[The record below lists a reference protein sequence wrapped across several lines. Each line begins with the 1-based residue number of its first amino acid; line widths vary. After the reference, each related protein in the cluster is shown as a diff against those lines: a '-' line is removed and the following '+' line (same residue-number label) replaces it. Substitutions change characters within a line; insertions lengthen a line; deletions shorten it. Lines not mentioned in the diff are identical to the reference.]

1 MNLILIGNDIDNF
14 ALDIWKANTNYTVLN
29 KSPSLWSKLFKNYIN
44 NRDVIVVT
52 TNDQFVNKD
61 INDVIEFMNKNK
73 FIPILIADN
82 SKSIENNIYTALSDE
97 IPSTLLYTK
106 NKENKDYDELIKISQ
121 GYLLGKGI
129 IENGD
134 KTLRTPR
141 KRKKSTTKK

>member
-29 KSPSLWSKLFKNYIN
+29 KSPSVWSKLFKNYIN

-129 IENGD
+129 IEND
-134 KTLRTPR
+134 NKTLRTSR

>member
-29 KSPSLWSKLFKNYIN
+29 KSPSVWSKLFKNYIN

-52 TNDQFVNKD
+52 TNDQFANKD

-129 IENGD
+129 IENGN

>member
-29 KSPSLWSKLFKNYIN
+29 KSPSVWSKLFKNYIN
-44 NRDVIVVT
+44 DRDVIVVT
-52 TNDQFVNKD
+52 TNDQFMNKD

-129 IENGD
+129 IENGN

>member
-29 KSPSLWSKLFKNYIN
+29 KSPSVWSKLFKNYIN
-44 NRDVIVVT
+44 DRDVIVVT
-52 TNDQFVNKD
+52 TSDQFVNKD
-61 INDVIEFMNKNK
+61 INDVIEFMNENK

-129 IENGD
+129 IENGN

>member
-1 MNLILIGNDIDNF
+1 M
-14 ALDIWKANTNYTVLN
+14 
-29 KSPSLWSKLFKNYIN
+29 
-44 NRDVIVVT
+44 VT
-52 TNDQFVNKD
+52 TNDQFTDKD
-61 INDVIEFMNKNK
+61 INDVIEFMIKNN

-82 SKSIENNIYTALSDE
+82 SKSIENNMYTALTDD
-97 IPSTLLYTK
+97 IPSALLYTK

-141 KRKKSTTKK
+141 KRKKSIIKK

>member
-29 KSPSLWSKLFKNYIN
+29 KSPSVWSNLFKNYIN

-52 TNDQFVNKD
+52 TNDQFVNRD

-129 IENGD
+129 IENGN

>member
-29 KSPSLWSKLFKNYIN
+29 KSPSVWSKLFKNYIN
-44 NRDVIVVT
+44 DRDVIVVT

-129 IENGD
+129 IENGN

>member
-129 IENGD
+129 IENGN

>member
-29 KSPSLWSKLFKNYIN
+29 KSPSVWSKLFKNYIN

-82 SKSIENNIYTALSDE
+82 SKSIETNIYTALSDE

-129 IENGD
+129 IENGN

>member
-129 IENGD
+129 IEND
-134 KTLRTPR
+134 NKTLRTPR

>member
-29 KSPSLWSKLFKNYIN
+29 KSPSIWSKLFKNYIN
-44 NRDVIVVT
+44 DRDVIVVT

-129 IENGD
+129 IENGN

>member
-29 KSPSLWSKLFKNYIN
+29 KSPSVWSKLFKNYIN

-82 SKSIENNIYTALSDE
+82 SKSIENNIYAALSDE

-129 IENGD
+129 IENGN

>member
-29 KSPSLWSKLFKNYIN
+29 KSPSVWSKLFKNYIN

-129 IENGD
+129 VENGN

>member
-1 MNLILIGNDIDNF
+1 MNLILIGNDVDNF

-29 KSPSLWSKLFKNYIN
+29 KSPSVWSKLFKNYIN

-82 SKSIENNIYTALSDE
+82 SKSIENNIYIALSDE

-106 NKENKDYDELIKISQ
+106 NKENKDYNELIKISQ

-129 IENGD
+129 IENGN

>member
-29 KSPSLWSKLFKNYIN
+29 KSPSVWSKLFKNYIN

-52 TNDQFVNKD
+52 TNDQFANKD

-129 IENGD
+129 IENGN
-134 KTLRTPR
+134 KTLRTSR

>member
-29 KSPSLWSKLFKNYIN
+29 KSPSVWSKLFKNYIN
-44 NRDVIVVT
+44 DRDVIVVT

-61 INDVIEFMNKNK
+61 INDVIEFMNENK

-129 IENGD
+129 IENGN

>member
-44 NRDVIVVT
+44 DRDVIVVT

-61 INDVIEFMNKNK
+61 INDVIEVMNKNK

-129 IENGD
+129 IENGN

>member
-29 KSPSLWSKLFKNYIN
+29 KSPSVWSKLFKNYIN
-44 NRDVIVVT
+44 DRDVIVVT
-52 TNDQFVNKD
+52 TNDQFVDKD
-61 INDVIEFMNKNK
+61 INDVVEFMNKNK

-129 IENGD
+129 IENGN